1 MSLNLYN
8 QFQGFPGGASGKEST
23 CPCRRRKRR
32 RFDLWVGSRKWQPI
46 PVFLSEKLYGQRSL
60 VGYSPWG
67 CQESNTTGQLRMEKW
82 LAQNQIYTSLQ
93 PGAVCKHFSEM
104 MFCHWIKFH
113 AYHEVLLV
121 LSRTEPERCQKA
133 PSTSAVQTPLSRFFP
148 HVMQKLQEEAEPG
161 RREVGCRVKQA
172 WVHLSER
179 GPGCGTTC
187 H

>member
-67 CQESNTTGQLRMEKW
+67 CQESNTTEQLRTSQPVSTVRMEKW

-104 MFCHWIKFH
+104 MFCHWIKFR

-133 PSTSAVQTPLSRFFP
+133 PSTSAV
-148 HVMQKLQEEAEPG
+148 
-161 RREVGCRVKQA
+161 
-172 WVHLSER
+172 
-179 GPGCGTTC
+179 
-187 H
+187 